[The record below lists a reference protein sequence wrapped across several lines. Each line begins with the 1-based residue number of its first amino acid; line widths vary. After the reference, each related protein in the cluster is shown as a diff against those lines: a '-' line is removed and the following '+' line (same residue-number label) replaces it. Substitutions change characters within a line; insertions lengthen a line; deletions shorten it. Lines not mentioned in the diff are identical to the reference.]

1 MMAKVKFTV
10 KDGGVLD
17 MFEENIKNLT
27 PSLLDDTYRFFVKAT
42 PIRSG
47 NARRN
52 THLDK
57 QNNTIEADYPYAGRL
72 NTGWSKQA
80 PDGMVEPTIE
90 YMKRSV
96 GKHLKGRGK
105 I

>member
-1 MMAKVKFTV
+1 MAKVTFTV
-10 KDGGVLD
+10 KDGDVLD
-17 MFEENIKNLT
+17 MFNENIRNLT
-27 PSLLDDTYRFFVKAT
+27 PQVLDDTYKFFVKTT

-52 THLDK
+52 TTLDK
-57 QNNTIEADYPYAGRL
+57 QNKVIEADYPYAGRL

-90 YMKRSV
+90 YMRRSV
-96 GKHLKGRGK
+96 SKNLKGRK
-105 I
+105 KV